1 LRPDRAVRGTGESRI
16 AGVHADGCASRIPV
30 QVPMTKVRATPP
42 PRATAAARTTPL
54 RAPRARRAAPEA
66 PVRPTTHERLRPPS
80 ALLMAMEGR
89 AMLEWASFALA
100 WPLLKSAP
108 RGDGHPVLVL
118 PGLCAGDHSTAPL
131 RKFLSE
137 LGYVAEPWCQ
147 GLNFGPRDHVIKG
160 LVDKVRAMQKQ
171 HKRTVSLVG
180 WSLGGAMANA
190 LALRMPERVRQV
202 VTLGSPLTGHPR
214 GTNVARVFE
223 LVSGFRADDER
234 LMELVNGEPE
244 VPTTSIMS
252 KTDGI
257 VSWRMSLARESRI
270 AENIEVSATH
280 LGMGVNP
287 AVLWVIADRLAQV
300 EGAWKPFE
308 RSSALRSALFRDPHR
323 FRFADLI
330 AP

>member
-1 LRPDRAVRGTGESRI
+1 MKS
-16 AGVHADGCASRIPV
+16 
-30 QVPMTKVRATPP
+30 
-42 PRATAAARTTPL
+42 
-54 RAPRARRAAPEA
+54 
-66 PVRPTTHERLRPPS
+66 PS
-80 ALLMAMEGR
+80 ALLLAMEGR
-89 AMLEWASFALA
+89 AMFEWASFAFA
-100 WPLLKSAP
+100 WPLLKTAP

-118 PGLCAGDHSTAPL
+118 PGLCAGDNSTIPL
-131 RKFLSE
+131 RKFLAE
-137 LGYVAEPWCQ
+137 LGYVAEPWRQ
-147 GLNFGPRDHVIKG
+147 GLNFGPARPRHQGPGGPGARAAEAAQAEGEPGG
-160 LVDKVRAMQKQ
+160 LVARRRDGQRARVA
-171 HKRTVSLVG
+171 HARTDPA
-180 WSLGGAMANA
+180 GGDAG
-190 LALRMPERVRQV
+190 LAAHRAP
-202 VTLGSPLTGHPR
+202 
-214 GTNVARVFE
+214 ARHQRREVFE

-257 VSWRMSLARESRI
+257 VNWRMSLARESKI

-287 AVLWVIADRLAQV
+287 AVLWVIADRLAQA

-308 RSSALRSALFRDPHR
+308 RSNALRSALYRDPHR

>member
-1 LRPDRAVRGTGESRI
+1 
-16 AGVHADGCASRIPV
+16 
-30 QVPMTKVRATPP
+30 MTKSRATPTP
-42 PRATAAARTTPL
+42 SATATRVAPARVTPA
-54 RAPRARRAAPEA
+54 RASRARRAAVEA
-66 PVRPTTHERLRPPS
+66 PVRPGTHERMKSPS
-80 ALLMAMEGR
+80 ALLLAMEGR
-89 AMLEWASFALA
+89 AMFEWASFAFA
-100 WPLLKSAP
+100 WPLLKTAP

-118 PGLCAGDHSTAPL
+118 PGLCAGDNSTIPL
-131 RKFLSE
+131 RKFLSQ
-137 LGYVAEPWCQ
+137 LGYVAEPWRQ

-160 LVDKVRAMQKQ
+160 LVDQVRALQKQ
-171 HKRTVSLVG
+171 HKQKVSLVG

-190 LALRMPERVRQV
+190 LALRMPERIRQV

-214 GTNVARVFE
+214 GTNVAKVFE

-257 VSWRMSLARESRI
+257 VSWRMSLARESKI

-287 AVLWVIADRLAQV
+287 AVLWVIADRLAQA

-308 RSSALRSALFRDPHR
+308 RSNALRSALFRDPHR

>member
-1 LRPDRAVRGTGESRI
+1 MKQTDSSERP
-16 AGVHADGCASRIPV
+16 
-30 QVPMTKVRATPP
+30 ATHQ
-42 PRATAAARTTPL
+42 AL
-54 RAPRARRAAPEA
+54 K
-66 PVRPTTHERLRPPS
+66 PPS
-80 ALLMAMEGR
+80 ALLLAMEGR

-131 RKFLSE
+131 RKFLRQ
-137 LGYVAEPWCQ
+137 LGYDAQPWGL

-160 LVDKVRAMQKQ
+160 MVDKVRAMQKQ
-171 HKRTVSLVG
+171 HRKKVTLIG

-202 VTLGSPLTGHPR
+202 VTMGSPLSGHPK
-214 GTNVARVFE
+214 GTNAWRVFE
-223 LVSGFRADDER
+223 LVSGFRSDDER
-234 LMELVNGEPE
+234 LMELVSGVPS

-257 VSWRMSLARESRI
+257 VNWRMSLAQESEI

-280 LGMGVNP
+280 MGMGVNP
-287 AVLWVIADRLAQV
+287 AVLWIIADRLAQAH
-300 EGAWKPFE
+300 GAWKPFE
-308 RSSALRSALFRDPHR
+308 RSPGLRSLLYRDPHR
-323 FRFADLI
+323 LRFADLI

>member
-1 LRPDRAVRGTGESRI
+1 MKQT
-16 AGVHADGCASRIPV
+16 ASR
-30 QVPMTKVRATPP
+30 
-42 PRATAAARTTPL
+42 
-54 RAPRARRAAPEA
+54 
-66 PVRPTTHERLRPPS
+66 RPATHETLKAPS
-80 ALLMAMEGR
+80 ALLLAMEGR
-89 AMLEWASFALA
+89 AMFEWASFALA

-108 RGDGHPVLVL
+108 RGDGHPVVVL
-118 PGLCAGDHSTAPL
+118 PGLCAGDNSTYPMRRL
-131 RKFLSE
+131 LCE
-137 LGYVAEPWCQ
+137 LGYDARPWGQ

-160 LVDKVRAMQKQ
+160 MVDQVRALQKK
-171 HKRTVSLVG
+171 HRKKVSLVG

-190 LALRMPERVRQV
+190 LALRMPERIRQV

-214 GTNVARVFE
+214 GTNVSRVFE

-257 VSWRMSLARESRI
+257 VNWRMSLARESAI

-287 AVLWVIADRLAQV
+287 AVMWIVADRLAQA

-308 RSSALRSALFRDPHR
+308 RTAGLRSLLYRDPR
-323 FRFADLI
+323 SFRFADLI

>member
-1 LRPDRAVRGTGESRI
+1 MKS
-16 AGVHADGCASRIPV
+16 
-30 QVPMTKVRATPP
+30 
-42 PRATAAARTTPL
+42 
-54 RAPRARRAAPEA
+54 
-66 PVRPTTHERLRPPS
+66 RLRPRANELSKAPS

-89 AMLEWASFALA
+89 AVFEWASFALT
-100 WPLLKSAP
+100 WPWLKQAP

-118 PGLCAGDHSTAPL
+118 PGLAAGDTSTKPL
-131 RKFLSE
+131 RHFLE
-137 LGYVAEPWCQ
+137 HLGYAVSPWQQ
-147 GLNFGPRDHVIKG
+147 GPNFGPRDHIIKG
-160 LVDKVRAMQKQ
+160 LVDRVRALQKE
-171 HKRTVSLVG
+171 HGRKVTLVG

-202 VTLGSPLTGHPR
+202 VTLGSPLTGHPK
-214 GTNVARVFE
+214 GTNVWRVFE
-223 LVSGFRADDER
+223 IVSGFRHDDPR
-234 LMELVNGEPE
+234 LMELVSGEAS

-280 LGMGVNP
+280 LGMGANP
-287 AVLWVIADRLAQV
+287 AVLWVIADRLAQS
-300 EGAWKPFE
+300 EGRWKPFE
-308 RSSALRSALFRDPHR
+308 RSTAWHSLLYRDPHR

>member
-1 LRPDRAVRGTGESRI
+1 MKQT
-16 AGVHADGCASRIPV
+16 ASR
-30 QVPMTKVRATPP
+30 
-42 PRATAAARTTPL
+42 
-54 RAPRARRAAPEA
+54 
-66 PVRPTTHERLRPPS
+66 RPATHETLKAPS
-80 ALLMAMEGR
+80 ALLLAMEGR
-89 AMLEWASFALA
+89 AMLEWASFAFA

-118 PGLCAGDHSTAPL
+118 PGLIAGDASTAPL
-131 RKFLSE
+131 RRFLCA
-137 LGYVAEPWCQ
+137 LGYDAQPWDQ

-160 LVDKVRAMQKQ
+160 MVDQVRALQKK
-171 HKRTVSLVG
+171 HKKKVSIVG

-202 VTLGSPLTGHPR
+202 VTLGSPLTGHPK
-214 GTNVARVFE
+214 GTNAWRVFE
-223 LVSGFRADDER
+223 LVSGFRTDDER
-234 LMELVNGEPE
+234 LMELVNGVPS

-257 VSWRMSLARESRI
+257 VNWRMSLARESKI

-280 LGMGVNP
+280 LGMGANP
-287 AVLWVIADRLAQV
+287 AVLWIIADRLAQE
-300 EGAWKPFE
+300 EGAWAPFV
-308 RSSALRSALFRDPHR
+308 RTAGLSSLLYRDPHS

>member
-1 LRPDRAVRGTGESRI
+1 
-16 AGVHADGCASRIPV
+16 
-30 QVPMTKVRATPP
+30 MTQTRRKPAAPRTPP
-42 PRATAAARTTPL
+42 D
-54 RAPRARRAAPEA
+54 APR
-66 PVRPTTHERLRPPS
+66 RPATHEMLKSPS

-89 AMLEWASFALA
+89 AMFEWASFALS
-100 WPLLKSAP
+100 WPLLKTAP

-118 PGLCAGDHSTAPL
+118 PGLCAGDNSTLPL
-131 RKFLSE
+131 RKFLAE
-137 LGYVAEPWCQ
+137 LGYAAEPWCQ

-171 HKRTVSLVG
+171 HKRKVSLVG

-214 GTNVARVFE
+214 GTNVSRVFE

-257 VSWRMSLARESRI
+257 VNWRMSLARESRI

-287 AVLWVIADRLAQV
+287 AVLWVIADRLAQA
-300 EGAWKPFE
+300 EGAWAPFV
-308 RSSALRSALFRDPHR
+308 RSSALRSVLFRDPHR
-323 FRFADLI
+323 FRLADLI